1 MGDKDIYQYHTS
13 PLRRLENNHYA
24 LKNAYHR
31 LEKAIDLNHD
41 QEIYAATGEV
51 LLWVMTTNEWHQ
63 KHNKGYKPRRN
74 KHENGQILSGLL
86 HAYNSMKHNMDF
98 IKIHKKEGG
107 FSFPIS
113 FPLEIPPLTVHW
125 MKAGEILEGKWPD
138 QKKNYEKYIEN
149 KEIMGTFKLAI
160 DYLNDEYKYVSK

>member
-1 MGDKDIYQYHTS
+1 MNYKDLYLGSTT

-24 LKNAYHR
+24 LKNAYYR
-31 LEKAIDLNHD
+31 LKKAIDLNHD
-41 QEIYAATGEV
+41 QEIYSATGEV

-63 KHNKGYKPRRN
+63 KHNKGYKKRRN
-74 KHENGQILSGLL
+74 KDDNGQILFGLL

-113 FPLEIPPLTVHW
+113 FPLEIPPLTVNW
-125 MKAGEILEGKWPD
+125 MEEGEVLKGKQPD
-138 QKKNYEKYIEN
+138 QKKNYEMYIEG
-149 KEIMGTFKLAI
+149 KEVLDTFNLAMQF
-160 DYLNDEYKYVSK
+160 